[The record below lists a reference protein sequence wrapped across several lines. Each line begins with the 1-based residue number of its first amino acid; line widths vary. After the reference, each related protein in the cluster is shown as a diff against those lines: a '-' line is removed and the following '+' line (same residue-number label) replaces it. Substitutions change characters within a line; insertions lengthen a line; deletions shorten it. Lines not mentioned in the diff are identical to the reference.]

1 MAGKMNSQV
10 LASAILNFDS
20 AEKALK
26 VMEESYG
33 SSANEMEKYTDSLAY
48 KINAFKETLVGIAQ
62 STITRDFLKNLV
74 DDATTMLETFE
85 NFGTVLKP
93 LYNLLG
99 NGVSIIA
106 NLSTAFG
113 GLDKVIAGLAIFKTG
128 SFFSKSIFG
137 ADILKFT
144 QDVDTLRPKLQILG
158 RDFTS
163 LFAKVNQK
171 VDYTSLRK
179 LVVELQNGSVNA
191 EQLDKSIAKFNA
203 GLTGANASTL
213 REAQAVKQLNR
224 DFQQGLITE
233 QAYKNGLDQISRSLA
248 LAQAETTQLTAK
260 TRIMQ
265 GVMKLANGA
274 KNGIIGILSTLVFSK
289 VFEEITKLI
298 EKNEKLAETAKETAQ
313 TFKSENES
321 LETLK
326 EKYIS
331 VLESETSEE
340 EKNKELAEIKNT
352 LIDKYKIE
360 ESQLKNLNTEREKT
374 IDLLNQE
381 QRANRDSW
389 LNDNYETIVKANDT
403 IFNRDMSAL
412 SEIASINVSDSSNII
427 ESVLDLMKVENN
439 DGYDTLKVQSD
450 NLIDFYD
457 TYNDIAG
464 KLSSKKLTTGLTENE
479 EALLQR
485 ANDVV
490 NNYKKDI
497 EEYRDIIETETSFAS
512 ANFFEDFL
520 NVDGNSLDKVNN
532 ANVQRWL
539 NSLEKSLNNA
549 NFNDLTKQAVKDLA
563 ENALNEANIVF
574 EISPKFSYDKQAVED
589 VTEKINNMF
598 YSYDKDGNVEGSIID
613 KVEKFNKAMQ
623 DIGKNGF
630 IDKNAYDE
638 LTKIYPQIADIFEQT
653 EDGYT
658 ASLLNI
664 QSYTEQF
671 LNENSQ
677 LFDEA
682 KDVLIRETANVN
694 DEIAKIDK
702 QIWEARVNGGY
713 DNRYI
718 IEQLYDERDA
728 LISQRDVLDETKNGF
743 DEMANSMQLA
753 EDKNFSEYIDANTSA
768 INNMSSSM
776 KLLSNAYKE
785 INNDGTVSIDTLLS
799 LIDNGYAT
807 AICYDS
813 QTGAITLNRKE
824 LEFLTKVK
832 IETAIAELEQA
843 KATAE
848 NTAEIEAQIIAYKE
862 LENHLGDV
870 FKGEF
875 NSGSNSSSSSSSTT
889 PTTESEQE
897 KLAKT
902 LKERLEN
909 EKKGIE
915 AVNKEREKSIE
926 LIKAYNELN
935 NAKNNK
941 TIRSYSEER
950 GWEYVT
956 DQKAILESKQNLD
969 KLIADYK
976 NSMIDEQISAIDNMS
991 LQALRNAV
999 NRPVEIPTNS
1009 DIMKDIQKNVIE
1021 NIQNN
1026 THTSN
1031 TNKNNYTINI
1041 GNINTDNAEQF
1052 LSELNDILKNGGLES
1067 YIGL

>member
-1 MAGKMNSQV
+1 M
-10 LASAILNFDS
+10 
-20 AEKALK
+20 
-26 VMEESYG
+26 
-33 SSANEMEKYTDSLAY
+33 
-48 KINAFKETLVGIAQ
+48 
-62 STITRDFLKNLV
+62 
-74 DDATTMLETFE
+74 
-85 NFGTVLKP
+85 
-93 LYNLLG
+93 
-99 NGVSIIA
+99 
-106 NLSTAFG
+106 
-113 GLDKVIAGLAIFKTG
+113 
-128 SFFSKSIFG
+128 
-137 ADILKFT
+137 ILKFT
-144 QDVDTLRPKLQILG
+144 QDVDTLRPKIQLLG
-158 RDFTS
+158 GAFS
-163 LFAKVNQK
+163 NVQKQVN
-171 VDYTSLRK
+171 YSFLRK
-179 LVVELQNGSVNA
+179 WSTDLKSSANDISSITTKSKNFNAVLQNM
-191 EQLDKSIAKFNA
+191 
-203 GLTGANASTL
+203 NASTQ
-213 REAQAVKQLNR
+213 REAMAIQQLNSEFLSGQI
-224 DFQQGLITE
+224 DEQGYKTRLDGINVSLRNAQLSTE
-233 QAYKNGLDQISRSLA
+233 QLTVKTKLLNGA
-248 LAQAETTQLTAK
+248 
-260 TRIMQ
+260 
-265 GVMKLANGA
+265 MKLGTSVL
-274 KNGIIGILSTLVFSK
+274 NGIMTLGITAILSVVISS
-289 VFEEITKLI
+289 ITKLI
-298 EKNEKLAETAKETAQ
+298 ESHNELLESTKENLEKSKEEKKTLEDILSSYSEFADKTSYTAEEKEKLKSIQDELIKTFGVEAKDVDLV
-313 TFKSENES
+313 NG
-321 LETLK
+321 
-326 EKYIS
+326 
-331 VLESETSEE
+331 
-340 EKNKELAEIKNT
+340 
-352 LIDKYKIE
+352 KYKE
-360 ESQLKNLNTEREKT
+360 Q
-374 IDLLNQE
+374 IDLLNQ
-381 QRANRDSW
+381 
-389 LNDNYETIVKANDT
+389 LNTKKTEDVLNSAQARYNEVSKDYDAKIKNGIDYGR
-403 IFNRDMSAL
+403 FNNTSSNNVNTFI
-412 SEIASINVSDSSNII
+412 SEDFKNQLKDDYQNFIDEIKSIENVSYSENVRNGAWVSANISNRGSNATEIVETYSQII
-427 ESVLDLMKVENN
+427 DVLRKYGLVN
-439 DGYDTLKVQSD
+439 DDVFT
-450 NLIDFYD
+450 
-457 TYNDIAG
+457 
-464 KLSSKKLTTGLTENE
+464 
-479 EALLQR
+479 
-485 ANDVV
+485 VV
-490 NNYKKDI
+490 NNKYETAKK
-497 EEYRDIIETETSFAS
+497 
-512 ANFFEDFL
+512 N
-520 NVDGNSLDKVNN
+520 
-532 ANVQRWL
+532 
-539 NSLEKSLNNA
+539 
-549 NFNDLTKQAVKDLA
+549 
-563 ENALNEANIVF
+563 LNEYETALEELAQASVNKFTSENPFEFTEDTTEDDFREWQSSLLDEYNSATDDVKNSMTSITQKMWDDYTISISPEIV
-574 EISPKFSYDKQAVED
+574 ISPKYVYDKQAVED

-598 YSYDKDGNVEGSIID
+598 YSYDKDGNIEGSIID

-664 QSYTEQF
+664 QDYTKQF

-682 KDVLIRETANVN
+682 KDVLIRETASVN
-694 DEIAKIDK
+694 DEISKIDK

-728 LISQRDVLDETKNGF
+728 LISQRNVLDETKNGF
-743 DEMANSMQLA
+743 DEMADSMQLA

-768 INNMSSSM
+768 INNMTSSM

-785 INNDGTVSIDTLLS
+785 INEDGTVSIDTLLS

-875 NSGSNSSSSSSSTT
+875 NSGSNNSSSSSSSTKST
-889 PTTESEQE
+889 VESEQE

-991 LQALRNAV
+991 LQALRNAI